1 MTIDFRRDAL
11 PALRAPGDQDYERE
25 VQAASEE
32 RSRALAA
39 AVDYVDR
46 ANATIAY
53 QARVE
58 RAWQVQRGVLRA
70 VREND
75 AFESDRLTQ
84 RSMPITEADIAAI
97 HRVRDAPRPL
107 GSLRTT
113 RAVRENEAVQLA
125 AVSQNGRAIQY
136 IKNPSEAVQLAA
148 VQQDGWAIR
157 YIKNPSEAMQLAAV
171 KQRGRAIQYIKNPSE
186 AVQLAAVSQNGR
198 AIQYIKN
205 PSEAVQLAAVKQDGW
220 AIQYIKNPSE
230 AVQLAAVSQNGRA
243 IQYIKN
249 PSEAVQL
256 AAVQQDGWAIQYIKN
271 PTDVA
276 RMFAA
281 LKYGVF

>member
-136 IKNPSEAVQLAA
+136 IKNPS
-148 VQQDGWAIR
+148 
-157 YIKNPSEAMQLAAV
+157 
-171 KQRGRAIQYIKNPSE
+171 
-186 AVQLAAVSQNGR
+186 
-198 AIQYIKN
+198 
-205 PSEAVQLAAVKQDGW
+205 
-220 AIQYIKNPSE
+220 
-230 AVQLAAVSQNGRA
+230 
-243 IQYIKN
+243 
-249 PSEAVQL
+249 
-256 AAVQQDGWAIQYIKN
+256 
-271 PTDVA
+271 DVA

>member
-1 MTIDFRRDAL
+1 MTIDFRRDPL
-11 PALRAPGDQDYERE
+11 PAPRAPGDQDYERE

-125 AVSQNGRAIQY
+125 T
-136 IKNPSEAVQLAA
+136 
-148 VQQDGWAIR
+148 
-157 YIKNPSEAMQLAAV
+157 
-171 KQRGRAIQYIKNPSE
+171 
-186 AVQLAAVSQNGR
+186 
-198 AIQYIKN
+198 
-205 PSEAVQLAAVKQDGW
+205 VKQDGW

-243 IQYIKN
+243 IQF
-249 PSEAVQL
+249 
-256 AAVQQDGWAIQYIKN
+256 IKN

-276 RMFAA
+276 RMLAA
-281 LKYGVF
+281 VKHGVF

>member
-1 MTIDFRRDAL
+1 MLICLACRRQDGESDGLTHSGKDKTMAIDFRRDAL

-113 RAVRENEAVQLA
+113 RAVRENEAGGHA
-125 AVSQNGRAIQY
+125 AFGQRQ
-136 IKNPSEAVQLAA
+136 EAPALPA
-148 VQQDGWAIR
+148 GWPR
-157 YIKNPSEAMQLAAV
+157 TVPGKV
-171 KQRGRAIQYIKNPSE
+171 
-186 AVQLAAVSQNGR
+186 
-198 AIQYIKN
+198 
-205 PSEAVQLAAVKQDGW
+205 
-220 AIQYIKNPSE
+220 
-230 AVQLAAVSQNGRA
+230 
-243 IQYIKN
+243 
-249 PSEAVQL
+249 
-256 AAVQQDGWAIQYIKN
+256 
-271 PTDVA
+271 
-276 RMFAA
+276 
-281 LKYGVF
+281 